1 MGAAFSSP
9 ILVGRDDD
17 LGRLDT
23 LFREAA
29 AGKPRIVVIGGE
41 AGIGKTRLLGE
52 FGTSAARS
60 GSRVLVGGCLDLA
73 DGGPPFLPFVEA
85 FRRLVRDTPPDRRQ
99 AVLGPPGLELA
110 GLIPDLTEVAPR
122 DPVPS
127 IEQNRLFEL
136 ILSLIGRLGR
146 EAPLVIVVEDAHWID
161 RASRDLVTFLARNL
175 TSEPV
180 LLALTW
186 RTAFLPPEDATA
198 AWLSELIR
206 QPRAV
211 RLDLARLE
219 RQQVARLVEAISGGR
234 PADDL
239 IDRTFARSDGN
250 PFFVEELV
258 AAARAG
264 EARAPPTIVDIVE
277 GRLSGL
283 SPIGRRVLDALA
295 VAARPVEE
303 ALLAEVVDGP
313 TEEVRPALR
322 EAIERHLAEIE
333 PGTDMLRFRHA
344 LLQEV
349 VERRLLPGERRELH
363 ERFAR
368 AIARHGSPARMGAGV
383 IAALARHWDA
393 ADRPDEAYEATIRAA
408 RAAASV
414 SAHGQAHRLYE
425 RAIQLADRRA
435 SPSTPVERLDLLRA
449 VADAA
454 DLCGEYP
461 RATELMREAIGLI
474 DVGREPALAG
484 MLHGRLGSLL
494 WVQGEGEVSLAE
506 HREAVRLVPERPP
519 TAERAGVLGAYGG
532 ALLGL
537 GRFAESRTV
546 CEAAI
551 ECAVAAGAR
560 SEESRARNMLGSDL
574 VALGEIEPGLAELER
589 SRELAEEAGPPELL
603 IVVHHNLAL
612 SLAQAG
618 RLGEALAEARA
629 GREAARRSG
638 LERRFGMNLAA
649 LEADI
654 DVRIGRWDEALAVG
668 RAGLALDPSGR
679 GTIYLE
685 TVLGRLA
692 ALRGDAAEAEDRFAA
707 ADELASR
714 EIDRDLAAYLARGRA
729 ELALS
734 GGRPAEARQSVEAGL
749 AHVAE
754 TSDTNS
760 RPPLVALGL
769 RVLADLAADALA
781 ARDPAGAAQFVAEA
795 GRLAAT
801 LPADE
806 PAARTEAV
814 GGWFALAEAERTRA
828 AAADSTAIWAALA
841 ARLDTIP
848 DPWLSAYAR
857 FREAEAELRAHG
869 MRGRAAEPLAEAHAI
884 ALRLGAEPLRRD
896 VESLARRARVPLD
909 GRVPST
915 AEADGSGSEEPS
927 GSVSAV
933 ARLPTGRGPALSAR
947 ELEVLRLVADGR
959 TNGEIAERLFITRKT
974 AGVHVTHILDKL
986 GVSNRVE
993 AAMVAA
999 RSGLLEHEES
1009 PAR

>member
-1 MGAAFSSP
+1 
-9 ILVGRDDD
+9 
-17 LGRLDT
+17 
-23 LFREAA
+23 
-29 AGKPRIVVIGGE
+29 
-41 AGIGKTRLLGE
+41 
-52 FGTSAARS
+52 
-60 GSRVLVGGCLDLA
+60 
-73 DGGPPFLPFVEA
+73 
-85 FRRLVRDTPPDRRQ
+85 
-99 AVLGPPGLELA
+99 
-110 GLIPDLTEVAPR
+110 
-122 DPVPS
+122 
-127 IEQNRLFEL
+127 
-136 ILSLIGRLGR
+136 
-146 EAPLVIVVEDAHWID
+146 
-161 RASRDLVTFLARNL
+161 
-175 TSEPV
+175 
-180 LLALTW
+180 
-186 RTAFLPPEDATA
+186 
-198 AWLSELIR
+198 
-206 QPRAV
+206 
-211 RLDLARLE
+211 
-219 RQQVARLVEAISGGR
+219 
-234 PADDL
+234 
-239 IDRTFARSDGN
+239 
-250 PFFVEELV
+250 
-258 AAARAG
+258 
-264 EARAPPTIVDIVE
+264 
-277 GRLSGL
+277 
-283 SPIGRRVLDALA
+283 
-295 VAARPVEE
+295 
-303 ALLAEVVDGP
+303 
-313 TEEVRPALR
+313 
-322 EAIERHLAEIE
+322 
-333 PGTDMLRFRHA
+333 
-344 LLQEV
+344 
-349 VERRLLPGERRELH
+349 
-363 ERFAR
+363 
-368 AIARHGSPARMGAGV
+368 
-383 IAALARHWDA
+383 
-393 ADRPDEAYEATIRAA
+393 
-408 RAAASV
+408 
-414 SAHGQAHRLYE
+414 
-425 RAIQLADRRA
+425 
-435 SPSTPVERLDLLRA
+435 
-449 VADAA
+449 
-454 DLCGEYP
+454 
-461 RATELMREAIGLI
+461 
-474 DVGREPALAG
+474 
-484 MLHGRLGSLL
+484 
-494 WVQGEGEVSLAE
+494 
-506 HREAVRLVPERPP
+506 
-519 TAERAGVLGAYGG
+519 
-532 ALLGL
+532 
-537 GRFAESRTV
+537 
-546 CEAAI
+546 
-551 ECAVAAGAR
+551 
-560 SEESRARNMLGSDL
+560 MLGSDL

-707 ADELASR
+707 ADELASG
-714 EIDRDLAAYLARGRA
+714 EIDSDLAAYLARGRA

-806 PAARTEAV
+806 PVARTEAV